1 MELIDQ
7 LDQGVVNWKEFEAK
21 VKKAHAKRVGGPY
34 ERIIDANPR
43 QEEYFY
49 ANPLPGC
56 LCNKLS
62 RNT

>member
-7 LDQGVVNWKEFEAK
+7 LDQGMLEWTKFEEA
-21 VKKAHAKRVGGPY
+21 VKKDHAKRLGSPY
-34 ERIIDANPR
+34 ERITDINPR

-56 LCNKLS
+56 LCNKLY
-62 RNT
+62 RNI